1 MKTIKFINEVGNK
14 IQVKIKDY
22 NGVGENSKTKENI
35 KFKGC
40 EIQLI
45 GPKSMSTNEITMQ
58 EAKMIYKML
67 GEYLDSKK

>member
-35 KFKGC
+35 KFSFIPALSHKDFIVISYSGS
-40 EIQLI
+40 Q
-45 GPKSMSTNEITMQ
+45 
-58 EAKMIYKML
+58 
-67 GEYLDSKK
+67 